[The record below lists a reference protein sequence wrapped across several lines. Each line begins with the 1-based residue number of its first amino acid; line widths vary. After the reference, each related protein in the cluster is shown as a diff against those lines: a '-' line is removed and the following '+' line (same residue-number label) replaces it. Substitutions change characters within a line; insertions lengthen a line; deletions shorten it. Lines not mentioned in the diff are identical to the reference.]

1 MTAVE
6 AINEFVE
13 TMLDC
18 RETLD
23 KIEGSDGKLSQCITK
38 FADRISDITKP
49 NASSSDN
56 PAVKDIQESQTETLR
71 EMLRD
76 VGAKMD
82 ATREN
87 MKFIVSNKESFNIAV
102 FGKVKAG
109 KSYTGNFI
117 MGNVI
122 RSMGIKT
129 SYDNIT
135 PPKVT
140 VYDRGKI
147 TSAEKLAEIESNDD
161 GFIVDP
167 NEATSTI
174 QLFTLGGMKWI
185 DTPGIGSVTQANEL
199 LAQNFVDSADL
210 VVYMSNSD
218 AAGTQQDFKELET
231 LHKKGRRFL
240 LLLTQSD
247 TLEEDCD
254 GDGNII
260 STLVPKSDKDRRSME
275 DYICETLKG
284 LGINE
289 LQRGREILTISTKLA
304 LEALKNNDEAMFDAS
319 NLKKFL
325 AILIDITRNESA
337 DLKLATP
344 AKRII
349 SAIDAIIEILIG
361 ADHTLS
367 KHSQSLR
374 ETEERL
380 TDNNETLLAQMKNDS
395 YMKIESFITR
405 KAEEVE
411 KGGASVSASDIE
423 REINSVVYNSVM
435 NACAKEFSG
444 SEKILSSYSESL
456 KIQAG
461 GDVSMRT
468 DTITHTQRKV
478 ERERR
483 DPTGLWENIGS
494 FFGKEYYSTKT
505 RNVTITTKIDLGV
518 NTAQV
523 MSSIRSGLDEV
534 FMTQIPEMMK
544 KLADEIISPVRDV
557 QEKAKA
563 QISET
568 IKELEGEKKKFE
580 GMIIKI
586 ADTHTKG

>member
-23 KIEGSDGKLSQCITK
+23 KIEGSDEKLSQCIKT
-38 FADRISDITKP
+38 FAERISDITKP
-49 NASSSDN
+49 NAQSDN

-71 EMLRD
+71 EMLKD

-122 RSMGIKT
+122 RGMGIKT

-199 LAQNFVDSADL
+199 LAKDFVDSADL

-218 AAGTQQDFKELET
+218 AAGTHQDFKELET

-254 GDGNII
+254 DDGNII
-260 STLVPKSDKDRRSME
+260 ATLVPKSDKDRKSME
-275 DYICETLKG
+275 DYICETLKEY
-284 LGINE
+284 GINE
-289 LQRGREILTISTKLA
+289 KKLQRGREILTISTKLA

-344 AKRII
+344 AKRIN
-349 SAIDAIIEILIG
+349 SAIDAIMEILTG
-361 ADHTLS
+361 AEHTLS

-444 SEKILSSYSESL
+444 SERILSSYSESL

-461 GDVSMRT
+461 GDLSMRT

-523 MSSIRSGLDEV
+523 MASIRSGLDEV

-563 QISET
+563 QISAT
-568 IKELEGEKKKFE
+568 IKELEGVR
-580 GMIIKI
+580 IKI
-586 ADTHTKG
+586 ADTHTEG

>member
-23 KIEGSDGKLSQCITK
+23 KIEGSDEKLSQCIKT
-38 FADRISDITKP
+38 FAERISDITKP
-49 NASSSDN
+49 NAQSDN
-56 PAVKDIQESQTETLR
+56 PAVKDIQDSQTETLR
-71 EMLRD
+71 EMLKD

-254 GDGNII
+254 DDGNII

-349 SAIDAIIEILIG
+349 SAIDAIIEILTG

-461 GDVSMRT
+461 GDLSMRT

-494 FFGKEYYSTKT
+494 FFGKEYYRTKT
-505 RNVTITTKIDLGV
+505 RNVTITSTIELGV

-563 QISET
+563 QISAT
-568 IKELEGEKKKFE
+568 IKELEGVR
-580 GMIIKI
+580 IKI
-586 ADTHTKG
+586 ADTHTEG